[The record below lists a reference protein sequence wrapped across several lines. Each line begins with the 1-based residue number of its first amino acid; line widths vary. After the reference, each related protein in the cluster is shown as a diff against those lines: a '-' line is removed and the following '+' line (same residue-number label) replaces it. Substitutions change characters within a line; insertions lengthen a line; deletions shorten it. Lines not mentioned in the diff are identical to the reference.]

1 MVSTLDRRARGT
13 VAVNE
18 DVPLHFRLFI
28 ALTIP
33 DEIKAGIEKAQEEMR
48 RALPEGRIRWIRREQ
63 FHLTLR
69 FLGEVDAERVPVLLD
84 AVRGACNGFAPLS
97 LRSERVGFFPDGRFP
112 RVLWVGVND
121 RENNLPLL
129 QRAVQQASAGFTA
142 EKPEQ
147 DFSGHITM
155 GRIKRITRPEA
166 KILTRLASDLAERFF
181 GEWTANKIEIMRSE
195 LSEQGARHSLVATV
209 PLAAF
214 P

>member
-1 MVSTLDRRARGT
+1 M
-13 VAVNE
+13 NE

-69 FLGEVDAERVPVLLD
+69 FLGEVDAERVQPLID

-97 LRSERVGFFPDGRFP
+97 LCSERVGFFPDGRFP

-121 RENNLPLL
+121 RENNLPRL
-129 QRAVQQASAGFTA
+129 QRGSRGQSGLEIPAGLPEPIRRRAWRSGRQEASGFLRRRTG
-142 EKPEQ
+142 
-147 DFSGHITM
+147 S
-155 GRIKRITRPEA
+155 
-166 KILTRLASDLAERFF
+166 
-181 GEWTANKIEIMRSE
+181 
-195 LSEQGARHSLVATV
+195 SL
-209 PLAAF
+209 PWRE
-214 P
+214 